1 MTLIPFPEFHNNRE
15 ALRENQQ
22 NFRVKSCNYQSAIS
36 LKHRKNYLM
45 RQMNPSSSVQAA
57 AAGYGCLNYAGSTA
71 SAFPCS
77 AAADPTGSTFGLSSV
92 LGGAQACAGYAA
104 YISNLGRTGDSDR
117 FGDYLCQYS
126 ICHTNIRFT
135 GGSNFLN

>member
-1 MTLIPFPEFHNNRE
+1 M
-15 ALRENQQ
+15 
-22 NFRVKSCNYQSAIS
+22 K
-36 LKHRKNYLM
+36 
-45 RQMNPSSSVQAA
+45 QMNPSSVQAA

-104 YISNLGRTGDSDR
+104 YISNLGRTSDSDR
-117 FGDYLCQYS
+117 FGDYLCQYVFALHLQTQDS
-126 ICHTNIRFT
+126 RWVI
-135 GGSNFLN
+135 L